1 MEPMAATAREAPRVV
16 TRSPRRAAPA
26 VPARQPAPRGWGLP
40 LAVLVAG
47 MFMSILDISIVN
59 VAMASM
65 SKDFGTSTEDMQW
78 ISTAYSLA
86 EGVVVPAS
94 AWLGARFGLKRLYIW
109 SLVLFTIGSALC
121 GMAGGL
127 ESLIGFR

>member
-1 MEPMAATAREAPRVV
+1 MDTVPATAHEAPRAEA
-16 TRSPRRAAPA
+16 RRPRHTAAAAPP
-26 VPARQPAPRGWGLP
+26 VPQRQPSASGGWGLP

-65 SKDFGTSTEDMQW
+65 SKDFGTSAEDMQW

-94 AWLGARFGLKRLYIW
+94 AWLGARFGLKRVYIW
-109 SLVLFTIGSALC
+109 ALILFTVGSVLC
-121 GMAGGL
+121 GLAGGL
-127 ESLIGFR
+127 G